1 MNKQEFSIVVV
12 LCAILLGW
20 WLYTAKNRPEPQP
33 IVPIESVSSTNA
45 VQTASESGAFLADKE
60 PSEVIGII
68 DDVQEAILEEK
79 SCVVSNSNISVT
91 FSSIGASIKNA
102 KLFDYK
108 EVNTPDSPPVE
119 LSFTNAPSLVI
130 GGIPGLDAKH
140 NFDLQYD
147 EANSK
152 VTMSKDFG
160 SLGFERTAVLTK
172 DYVVRIEDTFKN
184 ISSSVVVIPTNT
196 IRTGQME
203 MVKTTAM
210 TRGISYL
217 GLDSLNKV
225 GEKDEIN
232 YWGKIGIIKK
242 SPLIKQFKLRK
253 DANGI
258 YPKAVNAF
266 VEQPT
271 YWIAAKNKFF
281 VQIINPL
288 DELAV
293 NAELYAMR
301 NPEINKPVI
310 ETVYATLIFPEKA
323 LQPGEE
329 YTRAYEYYVGPKE
342 YSVLKSLGERQV
354 DVMQFGTMTWFKWLC
369 TLLLKTLNFIY
380 SIIPNYGVAIIL
392 LTVLVKVIFWP
403 VTHKSTES
411 MKKMQELQPKIK
423 KLQEKFKNK
432 PKELQVATMELYK
445 DNKVSPFSSCL
456 PMLIQIPVFIALFT
470 VLRSAVALRFSS
482 FLWITNLSEPEN
494 LFAGVLPIPLN
505 ILPLVMTAISLLQ
518 QKMTPAG
525 GDPQQKKMMMFMPVM
540 MLFIFY
546 KMPSALVL
554 YWTVSQLLAV
564 LQLYIQRKGGFKALL
579 SPKKS

>member
-20 WLYTAKNRPEPQP
+20 WFYTSKNIPESQP
-33 IVPIESVSSTNA
+33 ATTTESVISTNI
-45 VQTASESGAFLADKE
+45 VETTSHQDAFVADRE
-60 PSEVIGII
+60 PSKIMEVI
-68 DDVQEAILEEK
+68 DNVQEAILEEK
-79 SCVVSNSNISVT
+79 ICVVSNSNISVT

-102 KLFDYK
+102 QLFDYK
-108 EVNTPDSPPVE
+108 EENTPDSPPVE

-130 GGIPGLDAKH
+130 GGIPGFDARH
-140 NFDLQYD
+140 NFELKYD

-152 VTMSKDFG
+152 VTMSRKFG
-160 SLGFERTAVLTK
+160 SLAFERTAVLTK
-172 DYVVRIEDTFKN
+172 DYVVRIEDTFRN
-184 ISSSVVVIPTNT
+184 ISGSVVIIPTNT
-196 IRTGQME
+196 IRTGHME
-203 MVKTTAM
+203 MVQTTAM

-225 GEKDEIN
+225 GNKDEIN
-232 YWGKIGIIKK
+232 YWAKIGIIKK

-253 DANGI
+253 DINGN

-266 VEQPT
+266 VDQPT

-323 LQPGEE
+323 LQEGEE
-329 YTRAYEYYVGPKE
+329 YIRAYEYYVGPKE
-342 YSVLKSLGERQV
+342 YSILKSLGERQA
-354 DVMQFGTMTWFKWLC
+354 DVMQFGQMTWFKWLC

-392 LTVLVKVIFWP
+392 LTVLVKIIFWP

-423 KLQEKFKNK
+423 KLQEKYKNK
-432 PKELQVATMELYK
+432 PKELQVATMELYR

-470 VLRSAVALRFSS
+470 VLRSAVELRFSS
-482 FLWITNLSEPEN
+482 FLWISNLSEPEN
-494 LFAGVLPIPLN
+494 LLAGVLPIPLN
-505 ILPLVMTAISLLQ
+505 ILPLVMTGISLLQ
-518 QKMTPAG
+518 QQMTPAG

-554 YWTVSQLLAV
+554 YWTVSQVLAV
-564 LQLYIQRKGGFKALL
+564 IQLYIQRKGGFKALL
-579 SPKKS
+579 SAK

>member
-1 MNKQEFSIVVV
+1 MNRQEISIVVLLFAMLIGWGVYKHFNPAPV
-12 LCAILLGW
+12 LPPPVVQAESVIN
-20 WLYTAKNRPEPQP
+20 TNDVSRASEPQ
-33 IVPIESVSSTNA
+33 
-45 VQTASESGAFLADKE
+45 AFVADKE
-60 PSEVIGII
+60 PSKVMEVI
-68 DDVQEAILEEK
+68 DAVKEARFEEK
-79 SCVVSNSNISVT
+79 TCVVSNDTLNIT
-91 FSSIGASIKNA
+91 FSSAGASVVNVALK
-102 KLFDYK
+102 DYK
-108 EVNTPDSPPVE
+108 EENTENSAPVT

-130 GGIPGLDAKH
+130 GGIPGFGENH
-140 NFDLQYD
+140 NFELVYD
-147 EANSK
+147 EGKSI
-152 VTMSKDFG
+152 VTMSKSFG
-160 SLGFERTAVLTK
+160 SLSFVRKAVITN
-172 DYVVRIEDTFKN
+172 DYVISVEDTFEN
-184 ISSSVVVIPTNT
+184 ISSSVIIVPTNT
-196 IRTGQME
+196 IRTGVME
-203 MVKTTAM
+203 MIQTTAM

-225 GEKDEIN
+225 GKKDEIN

-253 DANGI
+253 DLNGI
-258 YPKAVNAF
+258 FPKEVNTF

-271 YWIAAKNKFF
+271 YWLAAKNKFF

-293 NAELYAMR
+293 NAELHAMR

-310 ETVYATLIFPEKA
+310 ERVYGSLIFPEKA

-329 YTRAYEYYVGPKE
+329 FTRKFEYYVGPKE
-342 YSVLKSLGERQV
+342 CSVLKSLGERQV
-354 DVMQFGTMTWFKWLC
+354 DVMQFGKMTWFKWLC
-369 TLLLKTLNFIY
+369 TILLKTLNFIY

-403 VTHKSTES
+403 ITHKSTES
-411 MKKMQELQPKIK
+411 MKKMQELQPKLTVLK
-423 KLQEKFKNK
+423 KKYENK
-432 PKELQVATMELYK
+432 PKELQMATMELYR

-470 VLRSAVALRFSS
+470 VLRSAVELRFSS

-494 LFAGVLPIPLN
+494 LLAGVLPIPLN

-525 GDPQQKKMMMFMPVM
+525 GDPQQKKMMMFMPIM

-564 LQLYIQRKGGFKALL
+564 LQLYVQRKGGFRKLL
-579 SPKKS
+579 AK

>member
-1 MNKQEFSIVVV
+1 MNKKEFSIVIL
-12 LCAILLGW
+12 LCALLLGW

-33 IVPIESVSSTNA
+33 IAPIESVSSTNA
-45 VQTASESGAFLADKE
+45 ASSSEAQPFVADKE
-60 PSEVIGII
+60 PSKVI
-68 DDVQEAILEEK
+68 EAIDNIKEK
-79 SCVVSNSNISVT
+79 TFAEQTCVISNDNIVIT
-91 FSSIGASIKNA
+91 FSSVGASVKNVS
-102 KLFDYK
+102 LNDYK
-108 EVNTPDSPPVE
+108 AENTADSGPVN
-119 LSFTNAPSLVI
+119 LSFNNAPSLVI
-130 GGIPGLDAKH
+130 GGLPGLDENH
-140 NFDLQYD
+140 NFDLKYD
-147 EANSK
+147 EASST
-152 VTMSKDFG
+152 VTMSKEFG
-160 SLGFERTAVLTK
+160 SISFVRKAVVTN
-172 DYVVRIEDTFKN
+172 DYVVRVEDTFKN
-184 ISSSVVVIPTNT
+184 IASTVVIVPTNS
-196 IRTGQME
+196 IRTGRMSMIQ
-203 MVKTTAM
+203 TTAK

-217 GLDSLNKV
+217 GLDTLGKV

-232 YWGKIGIIKK
+232 YWAKIGIIKK

-253 DANGI
+253 DVNGI
-258 YPKAVNAF
+258 YPKAVNVF
-266 VEQPT
+266 VEQPI

-293 NAELYAMR
+293 NAELHAMR
-301 NPEINKPVI
+301 NPDINKPTI
-310 ETVYATLIFPEKA
+310 ETVYATLIFPEKT

-329 YTRAYEYYVGPKE
+329 YTRTYEYYVGPKD
-342 YSVLKSLGERQV
+342 YSVLKTLGERQV
-354 DVMQFGTMTWFKWLC
+354 DVMQFGKMTWFKWLC
-369 TLLLKTLNFIY
+369 TLLLQTLNFIY

-392 LTVLVKVIFWP
+392 LTVLVKVVFWP

-494 LFAGVLPIPLN
+494 LLAGVLPIPLN

-518 QKMTPAG
+518 QRMTPAG
-525 GDPQQKKMMMFMPVM
+525 GDPQQKKMMMFMPIM

-564 LQLYIQRKGGFKALL
+564 LQLYIQRKGGFKALFVAKH
-579 SPKKS
+579 S